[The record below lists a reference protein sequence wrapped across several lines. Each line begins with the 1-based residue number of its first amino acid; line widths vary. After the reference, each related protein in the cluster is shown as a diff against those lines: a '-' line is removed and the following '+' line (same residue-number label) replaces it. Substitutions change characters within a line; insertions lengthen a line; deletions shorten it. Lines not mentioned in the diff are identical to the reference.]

1 VGAHPYRLPRPVPLL
16 PGRRV
21 LAEHFLLLGVH
32 ADHRLPGRG
41 ELLDLAVDV
50 PKLRVAVRV
59 AGALGG
65 PRGALQGEPLGLE
78 QRGHRVRAHRVPLPG
93 QLGGQLP
100 GGLHRPAQRGLRV
113 PTLIRLDQR
122 QQGRDQARIALAQ
135 PLAARTHRP
144 HPVGRLTAQLA
155 RTARHRRL
163 RHPRNTRHPA
173 HTPIPQHPGSRSQ
186 RQAPLPLIQM
196 GQQRGER
203 LPEHHLGLFRHAEIL
218 RPNYPIRPVSN

>member
-1 VGAHPYRLPRPVPLL
+1 LVSTLITGCPAAVNS
-16 PGRRV
+16 
-21 LAEHFLLLGVH
+21 
-32 ADHRLPGRG
+32 
-41 ELLDLAVDV
+41 LDLAVAV

-65 PRGALQGEPLGLE
+65 PRGALQREPLGLQ
-78 QRGHRVRAHRVPLPG
+78 QRGHRVRADRVPLPG

-163 RHPRNTRHPA
+163 RHPRNPRHPA
-173 HTPIPQHPGSRSQ
+173 HTPLPHHPGGRSQ

-196 GQQRGER
+196 GQQRGQR
-203 LPEHHLGLFRHAEIL
+203 LPEHHLGRFRHAEIL
-218 RPNYPIRPVSN
+218 RPNYPIRPTSY